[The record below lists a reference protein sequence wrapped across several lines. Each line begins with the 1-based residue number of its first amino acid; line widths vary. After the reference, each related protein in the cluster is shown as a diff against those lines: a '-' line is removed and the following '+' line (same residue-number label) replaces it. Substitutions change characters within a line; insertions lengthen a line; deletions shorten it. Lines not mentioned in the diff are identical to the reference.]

1 MVEVWAMNPTPNSM
15 YMAHQYRLLDCK
27 MGFSAN
33 KSRKMVMQMFTISVV
48 FFIFC
53 CKFYTFFY
61 VCMLGHCRAE
71 CRMMQRVLQRYGRPS
86 AMFGN
91 RFAAHPQLVRSQ
103 FRGCTWV
110 YCGMFCNPFRG
121 VRHAFA
127 IRSEYIHGMFA
138 TCSFSVCYIFALQ
151 KYGFCG
157 AKVWFLTCKKGVFEL
172 QKYGFCFLNVALLQS
187 VCHVFA
193 ECSPHC
199 CNPFATHSHPSAT
212 LLQSVSSAFAPHK
225 QRCCNLFAS
234 KKPKPSMCIEEFRP
248 PKIL

>member
-27 MGFSAN
+27 RGFSAN

-61 VCMLGHCRAE
+61 VCMLVHCCAKCEWCSVFCSVMADRQQCLAI
-71 CRMMQRVLQRYGRPS
+71 RLQRIR
-86 AMFGN
+86 N
-91 RFAAHPQLVRSQ
+91 RFAIHFVGVREYIAECSQ
-103 FRGCTWV
+103 PISWV
-110 YCGMFCNPFRG
+110 YVGILRNVLQSISGCSPRIC
-121 VRHAFA
+121 
-127 IRSEYIHGMFA
+127 GMFA

-151 KYGFCG
+151 KYGFWR

-187 VCHVFA
+187 VRRVFA
-193 ECSPHC
+193 ECSHIVAICSP
-199 CNPFATHSHPSAT
+199 
-212 LLQSVSSAFAPHK
+212 
-225 QRCCNLFAS
+225 RIRNL
-234 KKPKPSMCIEEFRP
+234 
-248 PKIL
+248 

>member
-27 MGFSAN
+27 RGFSAN
-33 KSRKMVMQMFTISVV
+33 KSRKMVMKMFTISVV

-61 VCMLGHCRAE
+61 VCMLGHCCAE
-71 CRMMQRVLQRYGRPS
+71 CRMMQRVLQRFGRPS

-91 RFAAHPQLVRSQ
+91 PFATYSQLVRNP

-151 KYGFCG
+151 KYGFCR

-172 QKYGFCFLNVALLQS
+172 QKYGFCFLNVALLQF
-187 VCHVFA
+187 VRHVFA
-193 ECSPHC
+193 ECPPHC
-199 CNPFATHSHPSAT
+199 CNPFATFSHLISSVVAICLQAKSLN
-212 LLQSVSSAFAPHK
+212 LLCV
-225 QRCCNLFAS
+225 
-234 KKPKPSMCIEEFRP
+234 
-248 PKIL
+248 